1 MATIHMSNA
10 KGRDATVGWRSNMG
24 TSCKFDCKKSFIREI
39 KFSGNGGE
47 INCHYHWLH
56 VTLSL
61 KSAPKFSKDKAVIN
75 DITEIDFNGSI
86 YPRGGESWG
95 NLDDKM
101 DRKVQKIFDS
111 VSEMGESDSEDG
123 RDKCISKS
131 VIAKLEKLGFEITSD
146 NFVIN
151 KKFKDAFTG
160 QVVAEVN

>member
-1 MATIHMSNA
+1 M
-10 KGRDATVGWRSNMG
+10 
-24 TSCKFDCKKSFIREI
+24 
-39 KFSGNGGE
+39 
-47 INCHYHWLH
+47 
-56 VTLSL
+56 TLSL
-61 KSAPKFSKDKAVIN
+61 KSPPKFSKDKAVIN

-86 YPRGGESWG
+86 YPRGGESWE

-131 VIAKLEKLGFEITSD
+131 VIAKLGFEITSD